1 MLIHLILLIAFSA
14 LPLPAQAPAAFEV
27 ASVRPS
33 AGPIPGIPP
42 AFGNQRSAGGTLTI
56 RHTQLIEIVRR
67 AFGVVDQELVGLPD
81 SLKDQRFDIVGKS
94 AAAATDAE
102 LWAMVRPLLED
113 RFKLKYHRE
122 KREVSG
128 LALVVGRKAPKLAR
142 SEGGSDNISL
152 AGGILT
158 GHNVP
163 MSRLAQLLSSVMR
176 RPVSDA
182 TGLEGTYDFTVDPK
196 LYAVQGQQL
205 DLQGMVITAI
215 QEELGL
221 KLESRKLE
229 LNVMVIDHIQ
239 LPDEN

>member
-1 MLIHLILLIAFSA
+1 
-14 LPLPAQAPAAFEV
+14 
-27 ASVRPS
+27 
-33 AGPIPGIPP
+33 
-42 AFGNQRSAGGTLTI
+42 
-56 RHTQLIEIVRR
+56 
-67 AFGVVDQELVGLPD
+67 
-81 SLKDQRFDIVGKS
+81 
-94 AAAATDAE
+94 
-102 LWAMVRPLLED
+102 
-113 RFKLKYHRE
+113 
-122 KREVSG
+122 
-128 LALVVGRKAPKLAR
+128 
-142 SEGGSDNISL
+142 
-152 AGGILT
+152 
-158 GHNVP
+158 

-196 LYAVQGQQL
+196 PYAVQGQQL